1 MSEAPR
7 WHAALC
13 YAVLGRI
20 PDGLPEPGGVDL
32 SRLLADLD
40 ARWPGGLAA
49 INAELA
55 VRRERREPSPVV
67 PDDLRAGLAPAQFA
81 SALAAIRQELQTAAP
96 TRVRAPRD
104 LDADERRLQA
114 EVPPHHG
121 G

>member
-32 SRLLADLD
+32 ARLLADLD
-40 ARWPGGLAA
+40 LRWPGGLAA
-49 INAELA
+49 VRAEVA
-55 VRRERREPSPVV
+55 ERRNRREPAVQMS
-67 PDDLRAGLAPAQFA
+67 DDLRAGLAPAQFA
-81 SALAAIRQELQTAAP
+81 SALAALQHLLLP
-96 TRVRAPRD
+96 TSSRVRADRS